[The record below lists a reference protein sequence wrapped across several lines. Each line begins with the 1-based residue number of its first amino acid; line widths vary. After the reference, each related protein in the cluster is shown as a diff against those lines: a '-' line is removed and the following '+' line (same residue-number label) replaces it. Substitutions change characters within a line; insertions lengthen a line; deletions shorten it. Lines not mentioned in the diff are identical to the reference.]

1 MSLLAGQYLRKNIG
15 DREVS
20 MKTQNRIAVYAG
32 TFDPVTIGHLWMIKA
47 GSRLFD
53 RLIVAVGVNPEKK
66 CYFSLKDRIVM
77 LQESTADYNNVTID
91 KYQNKFLIKYAE
103 GIGAKFI
110 LRGIRSTTDY
120 EYEKSMSYVNRDF
133 NSEIVTVIL
142 LPPREMIE
150 ISSSVVRGL
159 IGPEGWEEVV
169 RKYVPATV
177 LKRLMAETKRTGA
190 GKRVNNGDLS
200 MKD

>member
-1 MSLLAGQYLRKNIG
+1 
-15 DREVS
+15 
-20 MKTQNRIAVYAG
+20 MKAQNRIAVYAG
-32 TFDPVTIGHLWMIKA
+32 TFDPVTIGHLWMIKS
-47 GSRLFD
+47 GSNLFD
-53 RLIVAVGVNPEKK
+53 KLIVAVGTNPDKK
-66 CYFSLKDRIVM
+66 CYFSLKDRIIM
-77 LQESTADYNNVTID
+77 LQESLAGYSNVTVD

-103 GIGAKFI
+103 SIGARFI

-120 EYEKSMSYVNRDF
+120 EYEKSMSYVNRHL

-159 IGPEGWEEVV
+159 IGPEGWEDVV
-169 RKYVPATV
+169 SKYVPPCV
-177 LKRLMAETKRTGA
+177 LKRLKSGNKSNNGA

-200 MKD
+200 IKD